1 MTDFFNTIYY
11 YTNSLY
17 GQNLDNYLYQT
28 SSGYLHNGLVMLV
41 VTIIASVLYYY
52 LFKPVRRQYFWWFVT
67 FAVAAVINFI
77 FSIWY
82 TATPLINNEV
92 DSQSSWSGLDCFFFG
107 VSNIIWTFAFYV
119 VISFFIKW
127 KSPCKYIPFC
137 KF

>member
-11 YTNSLY
+11 YTNGLY
-17 GQNLDNYLYQT
+17 GQNLDNFLYET

-41 VTIIASVLYYY
+41 VTIIAGVCYYY
-52 LFKPVRRQYFWWFVT
+52 LFKPVRRQYFWWFIT
-67 FAVAAVINFI
+67 FTVAAIINFF

-92 DSQSSWSGLDCFFFG
+92 DSQASWSGLDCFFFG
-107 VSNIIWTFAFYV
+107 VSNVIWTFASYV
-119 VISFFIKW
+119 VISFIIKW
-127 KSPCKYIPFC
+127 KSPCKYIPFS

>member
-11 YTNSLY
+11 YTNGLY
-17 GQNLDNYLYQT
+17 GQNLDNYLYKA

-41 VTIIASVLYYY
+41 VTIIASALYYY
-52 LFKPVRRQYFWWFVT
+52 LFKPVRRQYFWWFIT
-67 FAVAAVINFI
+67 FAVAAVINFF

-92 DSQSSWSGLDCFFFG
+92 DSQASWSGLDCFFFG
-107 VSNIIWTFAFYV
+107 VSNVIWTFGFYV
-119 VISFFIKW
+119 AISFAIKW
-127 KSPCKYIPFC
+127 KSPCKYVPFC